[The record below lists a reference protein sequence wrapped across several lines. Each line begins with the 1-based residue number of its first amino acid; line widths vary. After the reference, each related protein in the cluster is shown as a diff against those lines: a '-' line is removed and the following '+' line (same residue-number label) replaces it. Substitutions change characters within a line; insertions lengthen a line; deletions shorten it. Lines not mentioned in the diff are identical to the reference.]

1 MFDAILRSKFYS
13 KCKSEIKMTRRR
25 IEIIKRK
32 RNAMQK
38 FLRNDVADL
47 LKNGLDSNAYGR
59 VEQLYVD
66 QNLSSCYEFVEQS
79 CLLILNHLSAMDKQ
93 KECPEECKESI
104 STLMFA
110 AARFADLPELRELR
124 SLFAERY
131 GNSLEPY
138 VNKEFVK
145 NLKAE
150 TPSEDIKQVMMLEIT
165 LEYGIEWVP
174 KASEHKLYKPPQFV
188 QDSCENVNERNK
200 QLPKLHHQNGVE
212 TTEKKQ
218 SKVAKKE
225 HTVENE
231 FPYKYKSWAEAEV
244 ETKNNNK
251 QRTGNS
257 LPYKSRGEVVK
268 KEKEEEVK
276 VKHSPYWSSTSS
288 SSRSSCSTISQDDN
302 SSSSSSSSASEDG
315 GGVYDASKSSLP
327 PYLKPD
333 KYTQSASKGTCTL
346 RSVGPPYVKTEA
358 ATNSNATLITPPKQ
372 QPSVPRS
379 MRVRRPLQAVSGSH
393 GHNEISKETPTSKVS
408 YDDEEEEENNKRI
421 RERKTLNKL
430 GCDFRQ
436 SAHAPTRITSLPVE
450 VESLET
456 EETKKGLARAVT
468 DLSQGHGHGHVH
480 PKLPDYD
487 DFVARLAAFRATNTT
502 S

>member
-47 LKNGLDSNAYGR
+47 LKNGLDSNAYSR

-93 KECPEECKESI
+93 RECPEECRESI
-104 STLMFA
+104 PTLMFA

-124 SLFAERY
+124 TLFSERY

-138 VNKEFVK
+138 VNKEFMK

-150 TPSEDIKQVMMLEIT
+150 IPSDDIKNVMMLEIT
-165 LEYGIEWVP
+165 LEYGIEWAP

-200 QLPKLHHQNGVE
+200 QLPKLHHQNVVE

-244 ETKNNNK
+244 ETKNNK

-257 LPYKSRGEVVK
+257 LPYKSRGETEK
-268 KEKEEEVK
+268 KEKKEGEEVK

-288 SSRSSCSTISQDDN
+288 SSSRSSCSTTSQDD
-302 SSSSSSSSASEDG
+302 SSSSSSSASEDV
-315 GGVYDASKSSLP
+315 GGVEGRKFYD
-327 PYLKPD
+327 KPD

-346 RSVGPPYVKTEA
+346 RSVGPPYIKTEV
-358 ATNSNATLITPPKQ
+358 ATNSNATLIITPPKQ
-372 QPSVPRS
+372 QPAVPRS
-379 MRVRRPLQAVSGSH
+379 MRVRRPLKAVSGSH
-393 GHNEISKETPTSKVS
+393 GHNEISKETQTATPKVS
-408 YDDEEEEENNKRI
+408 YHDDEEEEEEEENNNKSS
-421 RERKTLNKL
+421 RERK
-430 GCDFRQ
+430 RQ
-436 SAHAPTRITSLPVE
+436 SVSVHAPTRITSLPVE

-468 DLSQGHGHGHVH
+468 DLSQGHGHVH

-487 DFVARLAAFRATNTT
+487 DFVARLAAFRATNSTK
-502 S
+502 

>member
-47 LKNGLDSNAYGR
+47 LKNGLDSNAYSR

-79 CLLILNHLSAMDKQ
+79 CLLILNHLSSMDKQ
-93 KECPEECKESI
+93 RECPEECKESI

-150 TPSEDIKQVMMLEIT
+150 TPSEDIKNVMMLEIT
-165 LEYGIEWVP
+165 LEYGIEWIP

-188 QDSCENVNERNK
+188 QDSCEYVNERNK

-212 TTEKKQ
+212 TEKKQ
-218 SKVAKKE
+218 SQVAKKE
-225 HTVENE
+225 HIIENE

-244 ETKNNNK
+244 ETKNNK

-257 LPYKSRGEVVK
+257 LPYKSRGEVEK
-268 KEKEEEVK
+268 KEKKEEEEVK

-288 SSRSSCSTISQDDN
+288 SSSTTSQDD
-302 SSSSSSSSASEDG
+302 SSSSSSSSASEDV
-315 GGVYDASKSSLP
+315 GGVEGRKFYDAIIRSTPP

-333 KYTQSASKGTCTL
+333 KYTL
-346 RSVGPPYVKTEA
+346 RSVGPPYIKTEV
-358 ATNSNATLITPPKQ
+358 ATNSNVTLITPPKQ
-372 QPSVPRS
+372 QPAVPRS
-379 MRVRRPLQAVSGSH
+379 MRVRRPLQAVSGSQ
-393 GHNEISKETPTSKVS
+393 GHNEISKATPKVS
-408 YDDEEEEENNKRI
+408 YDDDDDDEEEEENNKRV

-436 SAHAPTRITSLPVE
+436 SVSAHAPTRITSLPVE
-450 VESLET
+450 VESSET